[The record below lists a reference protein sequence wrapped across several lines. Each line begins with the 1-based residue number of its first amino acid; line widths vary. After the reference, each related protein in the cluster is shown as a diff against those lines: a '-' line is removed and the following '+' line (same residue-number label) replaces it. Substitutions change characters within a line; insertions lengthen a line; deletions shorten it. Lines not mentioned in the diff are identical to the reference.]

1 MTFPPAYEKGRRS
14 HRSLIPTYA
23 ERASSSRCKKDVF
36 SLLLKSERNLNVKN
50 LFFYSQKKKKKTQ
63 QKKSQPKPK
72 PKPSNFPSR
81 TNRTRLRTNY
91 FNNQKNNKIYRN
103 LFLALIYMPIGKN
116 HTGLFRGGSFS
127 VFLLRSGFT
136 AGFFSFFASF
146 GFFVF
151 VPSVAVPFFT
161 VVAASA
167 VTKEKEGKYTSSH
180 CMTLQAPP
188 S

>member
-1 MTFPPAYEKGRRS
+1 
-14 HRSLIPTYA
+14 
-23 ERASSSRCKKDVF
+23 
-36 SLLLKSERNLNVKN
+36 
-50 LFFYSQKKKKKTQ
+50 
-63 QKKSQPKPK
+63 
-72 PKPSNFPSR
+72 
-81 TNRTRLRTNY
+81 
-91 FNNQKNNKIYRN
+91 
-103 LFLALIYMPIGKN
+103 MPIGKN